1 MHIALVHYHLQSG
14 GVTRVILHQLNAL
27 GAHGHQVVVLTGSP
41 PPAGFPGVFR
51 VVPGLQ
57 YEFARP
63 AITPAELAAQMS
75 AAAREALGKDPD
87 VWHVHNHSLG
97 KSLVLPGALSVLAR
111 QGRRLLMQIHDFA
124 EDGRPGNFRVMLAEM
139 AGGDRQALFRLL
151 YPRADH
157 LHYAVLNERDY
168 RFLQA
173 AGLDR
178 PHLHLLPNPI
188 DLGRTGEGQ
197 PEAIRSAAPLW
208 LYPTRAIRRKN
219 LGEFLLWSALAPPGQ
234 RFAVTSA
241 PENPGEWKRYAR
253 WKDVAAELGLP
264 LQFEAVGPAGPGFVE
279 LLHRAEAAIT
289 TSVAEGFGMAFLEP
303 WHLGV
308 PVCGRDLP
316 EITAGF
322 REDGIIVPWSYQRL
336 EVPLSWPGAEQV
348 RTAAWR
354 GLRSTLADYGRS
366 PGPDDLERL
375 LTAWIHD
382 GRVDYGRLH
391 EPMQEEILRR
401 LAKDQGLAV
410 DLDPSALP
418 DPEVLHRPMTVNRS
432 LLRSRYHL
440 AGYGMAVEQV
450 YTRIVAS
457 AYTSLDSLDG
467 ESLLDCFLAPERL
480 FLLRVD

>member
-1 MHIALVHYHLQSG
+1 MRIALIHYHLQSG
-14 GVTRVILHQLNAL
+14 GVTRVICHQLKAL
-27 GAHGHQVVVLTGSP
+27 RAHGHQVVVLTGSP
-41 PPAGFPGVFR
+41 PPGDFPGAFR

-57 YEFARP
+57 YEFVRP
-63 AITPAELAAQMS
+63 VIAVVELATQMS
-75 AAAREALGKDPD
+75 VAAREALGGNPD
-87 VWHVHNHSLG
+87 IWHVHNHSLG
-97 KSLVLPGALSVLAR
+97 KSLVLPGALSVLAS
-111 QGRRLLMQIHDFA
+111 QGRPLLMQIHDFA

-139 AGGDRQALFRLL
+139 AGGDREALFRLL

-157 LHYAVLNERDY
+157 LHYAVLNDRDY

-178 PHLHLLPNPI
+178 QHLHLLPNPI
-188 DLGRTGEGQ
+188 DLGILGETESE
-197 PEAIRSAAPLW
+197 PVRSAAPLW

-219 LGEFLLWSALAPPGQ
+219 LGEFLLWSALAPRGS

-253 WKDVAAELGLP
+253 WKEVAADLGLP
-264 LQFEAVGPAGPGFVE
+264 VQFEAVGPAGPSFAE
-279 LLHRAEAAIT
+279 LLHRADAAIT

-322 REDGIIVPWSYQRL
+322 REEGIVLPWSYDRL
-336 EVPLSWPGAEQV
+336 EVPLSWPGREQV
-348 RTAAWR
+348 RTAARR
-354 GLRSTLADYGRS
+354 GLRSALADYGRA

-375 LTAWIHD
+375 LSAWIHD

-391 EPMQEEILRR
+391 EVMQEGILHR
-401 LAKDQGLAV
+401 LATDHGLAI
-410 DLDPSALP
+410 DCDPVALP
-418 DPEVLHRPMTVNRS
+418 DPVVLHQPMAANRA

-440 AGYGMAVEQV
+440 AGYGAAVEQV
-450 YTRIVAS
+450 YEHIVSS
-457 AYTSLDSLDG
+457 AATSLDSLDG
-467 ESLLDCFLAPERL
+467 ERLLDCFLAPERL